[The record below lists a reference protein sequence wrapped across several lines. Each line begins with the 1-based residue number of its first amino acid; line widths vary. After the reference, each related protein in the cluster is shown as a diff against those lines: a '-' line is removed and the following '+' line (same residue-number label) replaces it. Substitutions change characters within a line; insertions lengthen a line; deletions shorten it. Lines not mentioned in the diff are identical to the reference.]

1 MNKKQK
7 SELELEL
14 DKDYE
19 LLKQNHPEFF
29 AKVENKRLGELSLDE
44 WKYVVTHILP
54 EIGEIA
60 HKEKVSPAPPKLA
73 EY

>member
-1 MNKKQK
+1 MKKKQK
-7 SELELEL
+7 SEVELQL

-60 HKEKVSPAPPKLA
+60 HKEKEGPVPRNIPQM
-73 EY
+73 